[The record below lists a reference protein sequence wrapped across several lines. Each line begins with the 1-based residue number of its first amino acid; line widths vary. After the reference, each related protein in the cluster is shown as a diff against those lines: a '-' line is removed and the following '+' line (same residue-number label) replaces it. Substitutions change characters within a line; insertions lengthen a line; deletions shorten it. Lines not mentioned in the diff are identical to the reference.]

1 MFFSPLQRQG
11 SAGHDYIADNNCLF
25 FYSLK
30 SAGDRD
36 ACLCQWGGVNVHRL
50 PIQPLYSYLYLYSI
64 SEFYIC
70 ICIDIQPLYL
80 YLYLHLIVT
89 RVYVNGLALMS
100 RDCLFKP

>member
-50 PIQPLYSYLYLYSI
+50 PIQPLYSYLYLYLNSI
-64 SEFYIC
+64 SVFYIC
-70 ICIDIQPLYL
+70 ICIQPL